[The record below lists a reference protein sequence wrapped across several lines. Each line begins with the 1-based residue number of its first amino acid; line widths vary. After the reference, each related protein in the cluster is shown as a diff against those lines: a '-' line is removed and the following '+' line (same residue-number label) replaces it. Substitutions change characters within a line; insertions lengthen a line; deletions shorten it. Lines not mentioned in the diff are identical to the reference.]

1 MAGKIGGQ
9 YSQIFQPA
17 PKVSSTVYG
26 APTDTPGFAPF
37 PAAPTKRSNGQV
49 SYELPPTGIG
59 EVLPELTAINPASQ
73 SQVVTGRW
81 DVVVTGTCDPL
92 IAMLYLIAPDGTEW
106 NSHEMKDVTATTF
119 TVTFTDAPT
128 NSEVLGPGG
137 RAELRQAGGVH
148 GSVPWE
154 WLP

>member
-26 APTDTPGFAPF
+26 APTDTPGFAPY
-37 PAAPTKRSNGQV
+37 PAASLKQPNGQV
-49 SYELPPTGIG
+49 SYELPPTGPSSTP
-59 EVLPELTAINPASQ
+59 VLTAINPASQ
-73 SQVVTGRW
+73 SQAVTGRW
-81 DVVVTGTCDPL
+81 DVVVTGECDPFLCEL
-92 IAMLYLIAPDGTEW
+92 ILVDPAGGER
-106 NSHEMKDVTATTF
+106 NSHEITDVTATTF

-128 NSEVLGPGG
+128 NPEALGPGG
-137 RAELRQAGGVH
+137 HATLRQVGKDY